1 MVLKEALEKRQ
12 CLARFC
18 TSLASVTASHG
29 AKACLR
35 KNHVPS
41 GLSLNLNGRFCTVCE
56 TYCLEWIVNLSY
68 NEVASSG
75 EMYNINKNCYVM
87 LKGGLIVMAKSKA
100 SASVPKVKTTWKN
113 AFKRDWQL
121 YLLLLIPL
129 ALVFLFSYAA
139 YPGLRMVFMNYK
151 PAKGYAGSEW
161 VGLDIFRKIF
171 KDADFLRALR
181 NSLVF
186 NFLDLIVGT
195 PIPILLALLLNELRY
210 PRFKKVSQTILYLP
224 HFLSWAIIGSV
235 AYQLFKPSSGL
246 INILI
251 MNMGGESV
259 PFITEKWHWA
269 VTYLLIGVWQTMGW
283 GTIMYLA
290 GITSIS
296 GELYE
301 AAMIDGA
308 GRWKRMWHITLPGI
322 KPTIIT
328 LLIINL
334 GRVMNSN
341 YERLAVFG
349 NSQVR
354 DFQYQLAIYIYEKGL
369 GNLQFSMATAVG
381 LFQSVIGV
389 ILVLLADKF
398 AKILG
403 EEGLL

>member
-1 MVLKEALEKRQ
+1 
-12 CLARFC
+12 
-18 TSLASVTASHG
+18 
-29 AKACLR
+29 
-35 KNHVPS
+35 
-41 GLSLNLNGRFCTVCE
+41 
-56 TYCLEWIVNLSY
+56 
-68 NEVASSG
+68 
-75 EMYNINKNCYVM
+75 
-87 LKGGLIVMAKSKA
+87 MAKSKT
-100 SASVPKVKTTWKN
+100 SAPAMKVKTTWKN

-161 VGLDIFRKIF
+161 VGLEIFRKIF
-171 KDADFLRALR
+171 KDADFIRALR

-195 PIPILLALLLNELRY
+195 PIPIFLALLLNELRY
-210 PRFKKVSQTILYLP
+210 PKFKKVSQTILYLP

-246 INILI
+246 INVLI
-251 MNMGGESV
+251 TNMGGESV
-259 PFITEKWHWA
+259 TFITEKWHWA
-269 VTYLLIGVWQTMGW
+269 VTYLLVGVWQTMGW

-398 AKILG
+398 AKLLG

>member
-1 MVLKEALEKRQ
+1 
-12 CLARFC
+12 
-18 TSLASVTASHG
+18 
-29 AKACLR
+29 
-35 KNHVPS
+35 
-41 GLSLNLNGRFCTVCE
+41 
-56 TYCLEWIVNLSY
+56 
-68 NEVASSG
+68 
-75 EMYNINKNCYVM
+75 
-87 LKGGLIVMAKSKA
+87 MAKSKTSEPA
-100 SASVPKVKTTWKN
+100 VKVKTTWKN

-121 YLLLLIPL
+121 YLLLLVPL

-195 PIPILLALLLNELRY
+195 PIPIFLALLLNELRY
-210 PRFKKVSQTILYLP
+210 PKFKKVSQTVLYLP

-235 AYQLFKPSSGL
+235 AYQLFRPSSGL

-251 MNMGGESV
+251 TNMGGESV

-269 VTYLLIGVWQTMGW
+269 VTYLLVGVWQTMGW

-398 AKILG
+398 AKMLG

>member
-1 MVLKEALEKRQ
+1 MS
-12 CLARFC
+12 AR
-18 TSLASVTASHG
+18 AP
-29 AKACLR
+29 KAG
-35 KNHVPS
+35 N
-41 GLSLNLNGRFCTVCE
+41 
-56 TYCLEWIVNLSY
+56 
-68 NEVASSG
+68 
-75 EMYNINKNCYVM
+75 
-87 LKGGLIVMAKSKA
+87 
-100 SASVPKVKTTWKN
+100 TWKN

-121 YLLLLIPL
+121 YMLLLVPL

-151 PAKGYAGSEW
+151 PAKGYAGSDW
-161 VGLDIFRKIF
+161 VGLEIFQKIF

-195 PIPILLALLLNELRY
+195 PIPIFLALLLNELRY
-210 PRFKKVSQTILYLP
+210 PKFKKVSQTILYLP

-246 INILI
+246 INVLI
-251 MNMGGESV
+251 TNMGGESV

-269 VTYLLIGVWQTMGW
+269 VTYLLVGVWQTMGW

-398 AKILG
+398 AKMLG